1 MTSDQSVSH
10 STITSTTEDGLR
22 PCPKCGLKLPIGISN
37 CPDDGTFL
45 SSELGAALSEH
56 YDMLEEIGSGGN
68 GIVYKARHRLL
79 NYLVAIKMLRADKL
93 EQNIIRRFNQEAKA
107 ISTLDHPTIVKLK
120 DYGLTEL
127 GQPYMVLDYIPG
139 ITLSVYLE
147 SNVSLPLKEFLK
159 VFIQCSE
166 GLQHAHDAGIF
177 HRDLKPSNIMFTDD
191 FKVRI
196 VDFGIAKI
204 IDQADQ
210 ASGLTKTGEIF
221 GSPKYMSPEQAS
233 GKRVDHRSDIY
244 SLGIVMF
251 EALTGSVPF
260 SGNNTIDVLTSH
272 INAKAPSVASLN
284 PNTPSALNEVV
295 SKCLIKDPTERFQ
308 SMNDLRTA
316 LLEVKAGPKKA
327 SSPVNKVKKSDFLL
341 AATAVVLIIG
351 IVALAQFMISLSKP
365 PEEQNSRHHELE
377 EFVSFSN
384 EGKLARDY
392 FKAHM
397 QSKKINL
404 DTNFAASMD
413 VNDES
418 LREFDNTNVTEEL
431 VMRGSKLTGPG
442 LAHLIH
448 LPLKRLAVST
458 SNMPNRAID
467 EIKHMKKLE
476 ILDISGTN
484 VDDQGLIELAKLPK
498 LKTLYIKDEEKIS
511 NRGLANLAAFP
522 ALDTLY
528 LSKDEW
534 LRAEGIR
541 NLAKCPSLRVLK
553 LDRSG
558 ISAPDLVPIKGLKHL
573 KVLTLRDLKLGDDA
587 IKNLEGT
594 GIEHLD
600 LQHIAITDRALTSL
614 SKMPQLKE
622 VGLNKNTLTP
632 SAIDDLQRKRPELLI
647 WRRDDV
653 PFNTA
658 NDNR

>member
-1 MTSDQSVSH
+1 MASDETVPISAV
-10 STITSTTEDGLR
+10 TAAGGEGLR
-22 PCPKCGLKLPIGISN
+22 TCPKCGLNLPGSISN
-37 CPDDGTFL
+37 CPDDGTYL

-56 YDMLEEIGSGGN
+56 YDLLEEIGSGGN

-79 NYLVAIKMLRADKL
+79 NYIVAIKMLRANRL
-93 EQNIIRRFNQEAKA
+93 EQKIIRRFNQEAKA
-107 ISTLDHPTIVKLK
+107 ISTLDHATIVKLK

-139 ITLSVYLE
+139 ITLSAYLE
-147 SNVSLPLKEFLK
+147 SNMSLPVKEFLK
-159 VFIQCSE
+159 VFAQCCE
-166 GLQHAHDAGIF
+166 GLQHAHDAGIL

-204 IDQADQ
+204 IDLADQ
-210 ASGLTKTGEIF
+210 AAGLTKTGEIF

-260 SGNNTIDVLTSH
+260 SGNSTIEVLTSH
-272 INAKAPSVASLN
+272 INAKPPSMASLN
-284 PNTPSALNEVV
+284 PHISNQLHEIV
-295 SKCLIKDPTERFQ
+295 SKCLIKDPSERFQ

-316 LLEVKAGPKKA
+316 LLEAKTGGKKLASTAG
-327 SSPVNKVKKSDFLL
+327 KVKKADVLL
-341 AATAVVLIIG
+341 AATGVVLIIG
-351 IVALAQFMISLSKP
+351 IVLLSQFMYSLSRP
-365 PEEQNSRHHELE
+365 PEERKPHQEIE
-377 EFVSFSN
+377 EFASFSN
-384 EGKLARDY
+384 EGKVAREY
-392 FKAHM
+392 FRSHIHN
-397 QSKKINL
+397 KKIDL
-404 DTNFAASMD
+404 DKNFAASMD
-413 VNDES
+413 VNDDTLS
-418 LREFDNTNVTEEL
+418 EFDNTNVTEDL
-431 VMRGSKLTGPG
+431 VMRGSKLKGPG

-448 LPLKRLAVST
+448 LPLRRLAIST
-458 SNMPNRAID
+458 SNMPNRALD
-467 EIKHMKKLE
+467 EIKHMKNLE

-511 NRGLANLAAFP
+511 NSGLANLAGCRT
-522 ALDTLY
+522 LESLY

-541 NLAKCPSLRVLK
+541 NLAKCPSLKILK

-558 ISAPDLVPIKGLKHL
+558 ISAPDLVPIKELKHL
-573 KVLTLRDLKLGDDA
+573 KVLTLRDLHIGDDA
-587 IKNLEGT
+587 VKHLEGT

-600 LQHIAITDRALTSL
+600 LQRTSITDKALISL
-614 SKMPQLKE
+614 NKMPHLKE
-622 VGLNKNTLTP
+622 VGLNHCTLTP
-632 SAIDDLQRKRPELLI
+632 SAINALQHKRPELLI
-647 WRRDDV
+647 WSKDDV

>member
-1 MTSDQSVSH
+1 MASDDIVPNIASVSALR
-10 STITSTTEDGLR
+10 DGLR
-22 PCPKCGLKLPIGISN
+22 PCPKCGLKLPISISN

-79 NYLVAIKMLRADKL
+79 NYLVAIKMLRANKL
-93 EQNIIRRFNQEAKA
+93 EQNIIRRFNQEARA
-107 ISTLDHPTIVKLK
+107 ISTLDHATIVKLK

-147 SNVSLPLKEFLK
+147 SNASLPVKEFLK
-159 VFIQCSE
+159 VFLQCCE
-166 GLQHAHDAGIF
+166 GLQHAHDVGIF

-204 IDQADQ
+204 VDLADQ
-210 ASGLTKTGEIF
+210 AAGLTKTGEIF

-251 EALTGSVPF
+251 EAITGSVPF
-260 SGNNTIDVLTSH
+260 SGNNTIEVLTSH
-272 INAKAPSVASLN
+272 INAMPPSIASLN
-284 PNTPSALNEVV
+284 PNAPTELHEII
-295 SKCLIKDPTERFQ
+295 SKCLHKDPNERFQ

-316 LLEVKAGPKKA
+316 LLEVKAGPKKTSTA
-327 SSPVNKVKKSDFLL
+327 ANRLKKSDLLL
-341 AATAVVLIIG
+341 AASALALIAG
-351 IVALAQFMISLSKP
+351 IVVLAQFMINLSKP
-365 PEEQNSRHHELE
+365 PEERKPLHEIDD
-377 EFVSFSN
+377 FVSFSN
-384 EGKLARDY
+384 DGKVARDY
-392 FKAHM
+392 FKSHI
-397 QSKKINL
+397 QNKKINL

-418 LREFDNTNVTEEL
+418 LSEFDNTNVTEDL

-448 LPLKRLAVST
+448 LPLRRLALST

-498 LKTLYIKDEEKIS
+498 LKTLFIKDEEKIS
-511 NRGLANLAAFP
+511 NHGLANLATFQT
-522 ALDTLY
+522 LETLY
-528 LSKDEW
+528 LSKNQW

-541 NLAKCPSLRVLK
+541 NIAKCPALRVLK

-558 ISAPDLVPIKGLKHL
+558 ISAPDLVPIKELKHL
-573 KVLTLRDLKLGDDA
+573 KVLTLRDIHIGDDA

-594 GIEHLD
+594 PIEQLD
-600 LQHIAITDRALTSL
+600 LQHTEITDKALISL

-622 VGLNKNTLTP
+622 VGLNKNMLTD
-632 SAIDDLQRKRPELLI
+632 SAIDALQRKRPNMVI
-647 WRRDDV
+647 WRKDDV

-658 NDNR
+658 NENR